1 MSQTPSSPPQNM
13 PSLEQIVNKTR
24 SEFYSDAGQ
33 LHDKIIKPYL
43 IIITE
48 LTKKLMAM
56 EESAKPKNRADRRR
70 EQRTQKKAQKEPQKK
85 VTKKTTKK

>member
-1 MSQTPSSPPQNM
+1 MSQNPPPQRR
-13 PSLEQIVNKTR
+13 PSIEEIINRTR
-24 SEFYSDAGQ
+24 SEFHSDAGQ
-33 LHDKIIKPYL
+33 LHDKITKPYL

-48 LTKKLMAM
+48 LTKQIMAM

-85 VTKKTTKK
+85 VTKKTKK